1 MKRFNQICGFLLA
14 SLSTQASSPSE
25 MKKERVVMVHGIFQS
40 GHCFYPLKK
49 RLEKAGH
56 DCLVPSLIPADARSG
71 IETLADQLRIAI
83 EEKWGKDADFHIVAH
98 SMGGLISRYYLQ
110 ELGGHEHC
118 HSLITLATPHHGT
131 SAAYLYPGKGAVQMR
146 PRSEFLQQ
154 LELSEDRL
162 ANVTLISYRTPL
174 DLIILPS
181 TSSHWELAQ
190 NHKVWAP
197 AHPLVLYSPRVQR
210 HIFNLLGKSADKGHW
225 DKNAN

>member
-1 MKRFNQICGFLLA
+1 MKHMKKVCGLLLA
-14 SLSTQASSPSE
+14 SLSSPSSAAE
-25 MKKERVVMVHGIFQS
+25 ITKERVVMVHGIFQN
-40 GHCFYPLKK
+40 GHNFYPLKK

-56 DCLVPSLIPADARSG
+56 DCLVPSLKPADARSG
-71 IETLADQLRIAI
+71 IETLADQLRLAI
-83 EEKWGKDADFHIVAH
+83 EEKWGKNADFHIVAH

-131 SAAYLYPGKGAVQMR
+131 TAAYLYPGKGAWQMR
-146 PRSEFLQQ
+146 PKSEFLQQ
-154 LELSEDRL
+154 LESSEDRL
-162 ANVTLISYRTPL
+162 SKVTLISYRTPL

-197 AHPLVLYSPRVQR
+197 AHPLVLHTPRVQR
-210 HIFNLLGKSADKGHW
+210 HIINLLETSADRGH
-225 DKNAN
+225 